1 MLLNLKKALNDKNI
15 SLKALGS
22 FLGISEKA
30 AYNKINESSAFT
42 YPEAR
47 SIKKE
52 LLPEYDMDYLFAPNG
67 EGEVR

>member
-15 SLKALGS
+15 TLKALGS

-30 AYNKINESSAFT
+30 TYNKVNENSPFT

-47 SIKKE
+47 NIKKE
-52 LLPEYDMDYLFAPNG
+52 LLPEYDMEYLFASDK
-67 EGEVR
+67 EVR